1 MNLFFSMAQYSYVR
15 KGRGDSLQRKI
26 ETANRLLNNQGVLNE
41 KGYATKLLLE
51 YHRGDIKALPY
62 RIKEW
67 DYYLVA
73 NDDFAVALTIADNS
87 YMGLISVSVL
97 DFKSAWYKTTSIIKP
112 LTFGKLK
119 LPSSSI
125 EGDIVYKDKRVQMEF
140 LHEGANRRLKCNMKN
155 FNQNKDFHCDII
167 LGDEPVD
174 SMVIATPF
182 AEDPK
187 AFYYN
192 QKINCMRA
200 NGVASYDGL
209 ELHFNPDTSFGTLDW
224 GRGVW
229 TYKNTWYWGSASG
242 IVDGKTFGF
251 NIGYGF
257 GDTSAASEN
266 MLFYDGKAHKIE
278 DITFHI
284 PMENKKYNY
293 MKPWA
298 FSSSDGRFEMKFIP
312 ILDRCDFTSLGIIA
326 SDQHQ
331 VFGRF
336 SGTAILDDGKVIEVS
351 NFLGFAERVRNR
363 W

>member
-1 MNLFFSMAQYSYVR
+1 M
-15 KGRGDSLQRKI
+15 QRKM
-26 ETANRLLNNQGVLNE
+26 ETPQKLLNDRGELND
-41 KGYATKLLLE
+41 KGYATDLLHE
-51 YHRGDIKALPY
+51 YRREDIHAHSY

-67 DYYLVA
+67 DYYFVA
-73 NDDFAVALTIADNS
+73 NDEFGVALTVADNS
-87 YMGLISVSVL
+87 YMGLLSVSFM
-97 DFKSAWYKTTSIIKP
+97 DFKNARYRTTSIIKP
-112 LTFGKLK
+112 FTFGKLQ
-119 LPSSSI
+119 LPSSSKV
-125 EGDIVYKDKRVQMEF
+125 GDVVYRDKRIHIEF
-140 LHEGANRRLKCNMKN
+140 LHKGTARRLKCSMKN
-155 FNQNKDFHCDII
+155 FDKGKDLLCDIN
-167 LGDEPVD
+167 LSDEPKD

-200 NGVASYDGL
+200 NGVVTIDGQ
-209 ELHFNPDTSFGTLDW
+209 EYHFNPATSFGILDW

-242 IVDGKTFGF
+242 VANGKTFGF

-266 MLFYDGKAHKIE
+266 MLFYDGRAHKLAE
-278 DITFHI
+278 VTFHI
-284 PMENKKYNY
+284 PKKEGGKFDY
-293 MKPWA
+293 MTQWN
-298 FSSSDGRFEMKFIP
+298 FSSSDGRFEMNFNP
-312 ILDRCDFTSLGIIA
+312 ILDRSDFTSIGIIA

-336 SGTAILDDGKVIEVS
+336 NGKAVLDDGCVIEVRD
-351 NFLGFAERVRNR
+351 FLGFAERVYNR